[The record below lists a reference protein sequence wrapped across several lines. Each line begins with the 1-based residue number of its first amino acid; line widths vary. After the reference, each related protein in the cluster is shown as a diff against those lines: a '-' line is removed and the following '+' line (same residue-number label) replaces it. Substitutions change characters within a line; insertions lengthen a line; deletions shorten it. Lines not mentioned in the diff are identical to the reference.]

1 MITDPMTELLRKAGF
16 TEGWA
21 LSDGVLILW
30 EHDTDPPA
38 PLTRPTETTNEA
50 STTDADTGTSAD

>member
-1 MITDPMTELLRKAGF
+1 MTHQKLIELLLAEGF
-16 TEGWA
+16 NEGWTIEGET
-21 LSDGVLILW
+21 LTGW
-30 EHDTDPPA
+30 EHEQDPPA